1 MSSSEIIKTKK
12 RFFVNLCY
20 SLKVSVTF
28 KILLNSYYQRELEEV
43 QILCE

>member
-1 MSSSEIIKTKK
+1 MSSSEILKK
-12 RFFVNLCY
+12 KKVFFVNLCY
-20 SLKVSVTF
+20 SFKVSITF